1 MNKFKKHKTELILAQ
16 FNENVNHRGTIKT
29 ETSCRFAIEMPHPFN
44 PDFLYLRIS
53 PSINVY
59 NKESISIEYIETSTT
74 FKISRVPPVLKNEE
88 IIKMVSSSL
97 QFLRHKM
104 IKFNIV
110 RKLDLNV
117 PFSCQGNPAF
127 TSKIRQGLV
136 NIGFQIDNPLDSH
149 TSISTLFD

>member
-1 MNKFKKHKTELILAQ
+1 
-16 FNENVNHRGTIKT
+16 
-29 ETSCRFAIEMPHPFN
+29 
-44 PDFLYLRIS
+44 
-53 PSINVY
+53 
-59 NKESISIEYIETSTT
+59 
-74 FKISRVPPVLKNEE
+74 
-88 IIKMVSSSL
+88 
-97 QFLRHKM
+97 M